1 MSTGR
6 IHSIESFGAADGP
19 GVRFVIFLQ
28 GCAMRCRYCH
38 NPDTWDPAEG
48 EEKTARQLLS
58 QALRYRPYWK
68 NGGGITV
75 SGGEPLLQL
84 DFLLELFQMAK
95 SEGVHTVI
103 DTAGQ
108 PFTESN
114 PFYEKFCKL
123 LDVTDLFLL
132 DLKEINPDRHKT
144 LTGHTPDNILR
155 MAQTLSEKGKPMWIR
170 HVLVPGWTDFTED
183 LDRLGEFIGT
193 LSHVERV
200 EILPYHTLGRYKW
213 EQKKIPYSLDGV
225 QPPTQNQVE
234 DATKRLTRY
243 WKRNPIR

>member
-1 MSTGR
+1 
-6 IHSIESFGAADGP
+6 
-19 GVRFVIFLQ
+19 
-28 GCAMRCRYCH
+28 
-38 NPDTWDPAEG
+38 
-48 EEKTARQLLS
+48 
-58 QALRYRPYWK
+58 
-68 NGGGITV
+68 
-75 SGGEPLLQL
+75 
-84 DFLLELFQMAK
+84 
-95 SEGVHTVI
+95 
-103 DTAGQ
+103 
-108 PFTESN
+108 
-114 PFYEKFCKL
+114 
-123 LDVTDLFLL
+123 
-132 DLKEINPDRHKT
+132 
-144 LTGHTPDNILR
+144 
-155 MAQTLSEKGKPMWIR
+155 MWIR